1 VNIYLAGPMRG
12 YWSFNFP
19 RFHKEAELLR
29 SMGHT
34 VFNPAEEDEENGFD
48 PDGLTGDEDLSSLGF
63 NLKDALSCDISF
75 IIHDADAVVVLPRW
89 RASKGARAEA
99 AVAVAIGIPVLYVS
113 YDENGIPSLEEVPD
127 ALLR

>member
-48 PDGLTGDEDLSSLGF
+48 PDGLTGEEDLASLGF
-63 NLKDALSCDISF
+63 NLRAAFAEDIAF
-75 IIHDADAVVVLPRW
+75 IIHQADAVVVLPRW
-89 RASKGARAEA
+89 RESKGARAEA
-99 AVAVAIGIPVLYVS
+99 MVAVAVGIPVLYVS
-113 YDENGIPSLEEVPD
+113 YDPDGTPSLEEVPSG
-127 ALLR
+127 LLR